1 MVPSREL
8 GYTDFII
15 GLYKCIKLIYII
27 TLIYKQ
33 HFNGTGVNLITN
45 YFIYTV
51 GQFNPQ

>member
-8 GYTDFII
+8 DYTDFI
-15 GLYKCIKLIYII
+15 GLLSRQY
-27 TLIYKQ
+27 IYKQ
-33 HFNGTGVNLITN
+33 HFNGTEVNLITN